1 MRLGIKKVAFALAF
15 CLLSFTAVV
24 AQVLKTP
31 SEGKALVY
39 FVRPSGLGALI
50 NFKYFDGEKYLGK
63 FSAGKYLAYECDP
76 GSHLFWAK
84 SENMDFVEAELE
96 AGKVYIIQAEPMMG
110 AIKAS
115 VQLIPLN
122 KSDKRY
128 EKRKKHIIKALSK
141 DDAFVYNPEQ
151 DSPDE
156 YADLIKK
163 GNEKFAKR
171 KGKNDT
177 FLKVDA
183 DVVANP
189 EEFITE
195 K

>member
-1 MRLGIKKVAFALAF
+1 MKKILFAIAF
-15 CLLSFTAVV
+15 CLLSFTAVF
-24 AQVLKTP
+24 AQVIKTP

-39 FVRPSGLGALI
+39 FVRPSGLGMLI

-63 FSAGKYLAYECDP
+63 FSSGKYLAYECEP
-76 GSHLFWAK
+76 GNHLFWAK

-110 AIKAS
+110 AIKAA
-115 VQLIPLN
+115 VKLLPLN

-141 DDAFVYNPEQ
+141 DDPFVYNPAE
-151 DSPDE
+151 DAPEE
-156 YADLIKK
+156 YADLITK
-163 GNEKFAKR
+163 GTEKFAKR
-171 KGKNDT
+171 KEKNDI

-183 DVVANP
+183 DAVAEP
-189 EEFITE
+189 SEFIPE